1 MSRIRL
7 LLGIGIFWLS
17 LGMLYQGIGELV
29 LPSYLLHVPGFGATT
44 LGLIT
49 FVGLLAGISVQ
60 PLAGALSD
68 QLRARWGRMPIIVAG
83 VGLVLIA
90 TLSLASVQ
98 TWEGI
103 FFSYVLVHV
112 AAGIAQAGQQALLP
126 DRLPARQ
133 RGTGA
138 GIQAFMAFGGLMLGI
153 ALLGHVASRGGVN
166 RALLVVGA
174 TLVGTLGLSMALLR
188 EGSQWAP
195 NRGWIDLW
203 KAIRVAV
210 RLGGQDAY
218 RLDITRHKEFT
229 RLVAARFLFLLGVF
243 AVQRSLLP
251 FVANRLALDP
261 AQATTQSNTLLAA
274 LALIAAIFSPVA
286 GWAADRLGRVPLMI
300 AGAVIAA
307 CGTIL
312 LTLTRHSWQ
321 MLACGGL
328 LACGLAAFICAN
340 WALTADIVPKGQAAR
355 FMALANWGTAGAVAC
370 AGLFGLLIDGG
381 NQIAPGGGYIAC
393 LAASALTLLSSV
405 LPLRRVKPLPEPTSP
420 LR

>member
-261 AQATTQSNTLLAA
+261 AQATTQSNTLPGGPCPDRSHLFAGGWLGSRPPGARAANDRWRRDSSLRNHPADPDPPLLAN
-274 LALIAAIFSPVA
+274 A
-286 GWAADRLGRVPLMI
+286 GMR
-300 AGAVIAA
+300 GAVGLRA
-307 CGTIL
+307 
-312 LTLTRHSWQ
+312 
-321 MLACGGL
+321 GGL
-328 LACGLAAFICAN
+328 YLRELGTHSGYRAQRTGRSFYGPGQLGNSRSSGLRGVVWPAH
-340 WALTADIVPKGQAAR
+340 
-355 FMALANWGTAGAVAC
+355 
-370 AGLFGLLIDGG
+370 
-381 NQIAPGGGYIAC
+381 
-393 LAASALTLLSSV
+393 
-405 LPLRRVKPLPEPTSP
+405 RR
-420 LR
+420 R